1 VVQAARAQSV
11 PAQLVIRRLV
21 DAAVNGALLIQR
33 RLRGHKTRV
42 QLEAVLLVRAL
53 VEPPSGGEVDQGT
66 VDLGGDGPDRPGAV
80 ARGRGGG
87 RGGRNWGGGRPG
99 RGSGRRG
106 RSASQTRCNGFAE
119 CVDAGA
125 AGTGAADPGAAVG
138 VAAPAQGGG
147 TESISVHVNPVM
159 RSFRLALDRDGR
171 SGEPL
176 ARDWG
181 EGLASCL
188 IKMLSSLAYERNKQ
202 EITGVVTHQR
212 TGLS

>member
-1 VVQAARAQSV
+1 MVQAARAQSV

-87 RGGRNWGGGRPG
+87 RGGRNWGGGC
-99 RGSGRRG
+99 RG
-106 RSASQTRCNGFAE
+106 RSVSQTRCNGSAE

-147 TESISVHVNPVM
+147 AESISVHVNPVM

-171 SGEPL
+171 SGQPL
-176 ARDWG
+176 ARHWR
-181 EGLASCL
+181 EGLASCFF
-188 IKMLSSLAYERNKQ
+188 RC
-202 EITGVVTHQR
+202 
-212 TGLS
+212 